1 MKLSRKYKAKLK
13 RKLLTTLGSVAIVTA
28 TLAIIKLTDISMP
41 NDIEKLINQSK
52 IYLFADSK
60 TESSETENLSDCAY
74 IKGVK
79 INEQEY
85 TFEENKYSYDI
96 KLPYNIKDSLQI
108 EYLKVDENQTII
120 GDNNFILQNNSKTIK
135 FDVIS
140 EDKTVQNKYTINLE
154 KEHSTYLKNITI
166 NSFSLNPEF
175 NEKTLE
181 YTVNIVENTNS
192 LEVYAVPYDKASI
205 VTIQGNESVSED
217 SIITIKVTNP
227 NIEEERI
234 YTITCKNALNENSYN
249 YSGGYQEFIAPYS
262 GMYRFECWGARGGKT
277 RLDGSLGGS
286 PGKGGYAKGEIL
298 LKKGEKYY
306 VYVGQQGTDA
316 VVKKD
321 SAATWNGG
329 GLGTWDHSD
338 NEASGAGGG
347 ATDIRLVSGNW
358 NETQSLASRIIVAG
372 GGGGASWTFTAGAG
386 GGLQGGKGA
395 KALGGTQISGYAF
408 GIGQNAT
415 GTGNSD
421 GVGGGRR
428 RLLGWI
434 YE

>member
-192 LEVYAVPYDKASI
+192 L
-205 VTIQGNESVSED
+205 
-217 SIITIKVTNP
+217 
-227 NIEEERI
+227 
-234 YTITCKNALNENSYN
+234 YT
-249 YSGGYQEFIAPYS
+249 
-262 GMYRFECWGARGGKT
+262 
-277 RLDGSLGGS
+277 LGQ
-286 PGKGGYAKGEIL
+286 
-298 LKKGEKYY
+298 KYY
-306 VYVGQQGTDA
+306 
-316 VVKKD
+316 
-321 SAATWNGG
+321 
-329 GLGTWDHSD
+329 
-338 NEASGAGGG
+338 
-347 ATDIRLVSGNW
+347 
-358 NETQSLASRIIVAG
+358 
-372 GGGGASWTFTAGAG
+372 F
-386 GGLQGGKGA
+386 
-395 KALGGTQISGYAF
+395 F
-408 GIGQNAT
+408 GCWQRK
-415 GTGNSD
+415 
-421 GVGGGRR
+421 V
-428 RLLGWI
+428 
-434 YE
+434 